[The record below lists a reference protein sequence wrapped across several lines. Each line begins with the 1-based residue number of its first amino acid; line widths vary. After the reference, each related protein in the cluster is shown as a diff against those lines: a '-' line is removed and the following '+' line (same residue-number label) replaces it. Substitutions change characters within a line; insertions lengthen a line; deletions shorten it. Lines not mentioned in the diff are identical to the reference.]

1 MTTALLSVRGL
12 TKHYG
17 AHVAV
22 DGVDLEVY
30 PGEIV
35 GLIGESGCGKTT
47 LVRTALGLVRATS
60 GTSSILGQPTLGR
73 PSRHA
78 QLLFQDAGAA
88 LNPGLTVRETLRESI
103 RVHGGSERTITETL
117 ERVDLL
123 ERADAVPAQLSGGE
137 KRRATLAQLFIAD
150 PKLTVAD
157 EPTAGLDAARKADL
171 LDLLLAR
178 RGPDR
183 GYLIISHDLTLV
195 LYCCTR
201 VVVMDEGRIVDTFDR
216 QSAGASVHPRSRALL
231 DAAGLGGAA

>member
-1 MTTALLSVRGL
+1 MTTPLLSVRGL
-12 TKHYG
+12 AKTYG
-17 AHVAV
+17 AHAAV
-22 DGVDLEVY
+22 DGVDLDVF

-47 LVRTALGLVRATS
+47 LVRAALGLIRPTA
-60 GTSSILGQPTLGR
+60 GTSSIAGEVIRDR
-73 PSRHA
+73 PSRSA
-78 QLLFQDAGAA
+78 QLLFQDAGAS

-103 RVHGGSERTITETL
+103 RVHGGSESTIDDTL
-117 ERVDLL
+117 TRVDLL
-123 ERADAVPAQLSGGE
+123 ARADAIPAELSGGE

-201 VVVMDEGRIVDTFDR
+201 VVVMDAGRIVDTFDR
-216 QSAGASVHPRSRALL
+216 QTAATRQHPRTRALL
-231 DAAGLGGAA
+231 DAAGLGSAA